1 MLVCEFFLN
10 PLSGS
15 KKYSGN
21 PRQNLN
27 NRQTDSTLVDK
38 YYFTLNFKRRLML
51 LKISIID
58 ILYTIIEGRSV

>member
-27 NRQTDSTLVDK
+27 NRQSDSTLVDK
-38 YYFTLNFKRRLML
+38 YYFTLT
-51 LKISIID
+51 LK
-58 ILYTIIEGRSV
+58 GV